1 MNDFASL
8 LSPQASSLAEEQP
21 LLWEFRLYAQVLID
35 ETARNRSLPF
45 APATVRVP
53 GFEDGTA
60 WIGAHLDALQLM
72 VKDATD
78 LINSDH
84 EDAWG
89 APGEPGNV
97 DAVVR
102 FALQIAAFH
111 RRALEWSEVA
121 QEADLHPLLRP
132 CAYEASLFVNAVVS
146 PIEHQG
152 PSILRQCDVILA
164 APPGEPATLDAS
176 ITFEDF
182 DRTRFTAA
190 CEAAA
195 SSQRPGTT

>member
-8 LSPQASSLAEEQP
+8 LSPEAGSLADEQP

-45 APATVRVP
+45 SPATVRVP
-53 GFEDGTA
+53 GFEDGAA
-60 WIGAHLDALQLM
+60 WIGAHLDALQLV

-78 LINSDH
+78 LIDSDH

-89 APGEPGNV
+89 APGQSGDV
-97 DAVVR
+97 DAIVR

-121 QEADLHPLLRP
+121 RRADLHPLLRP
-132 CAYEASLFVNAVVS
+132 CACEASLFVNSVVS
-146 PIEHQG
+146 PIEDQG
-152 PSILRQCDVILA
+152 PSILRQCDAILA

-182 DRTRFTAA
+182 DRTRFSAA
-190 CEAAA
+190 CTAAA
-195 SSQRPGTT
+195 SAHNKD